1 MWWLFVFLGPFA
13 VIPLAFLLFLKIFEL
28 TIVLI
33 VEGVPRLLVWV
44 WRGAEE
50 RQRERERLLARMQQ
64 ERERRLAVQK
74 WQQKV
79 AEEWQQKAA
88 QLDGDGV
95 VVDLAEWRRN
105 RGRARRM

>member
-33 VEGVPRLLVWV
+33 VEGVPRILVWV

-50 RQRERERLLARMQQ
+50 RQQERERLLARMCGDEWARQWQ
-64 ERERRLAVQK
+64 EKLDR
-74 WQQKV
+74 
-79 AEEWQQKAA
+79 
-88 QLDGDGV
+88 LDGEGV
-95 VVDLAEWRRN
+95 VVDFDGWR